1 MLHRMNDTPTDRF
14 APWEV
19 LSSRTALR
27 DRWINVTADA
37 CRDARGNVL
46 DPFYT
51 LSYPDWVNVVAITP
65 RDELVLVRQ
74 YRHGAQ
80 RRTLELPAGAVD
92 PQEADLAVAAAR
104 ELREETGFVAPSL
117 RITSSL
123 HPNTATHRNRTHTV
137 LALDAERTAET
148 AHEAGEDISVELWPL
163 EKVLRGLPEG
173 LLPQSMHVSGLLLAL
188 QAAGRLDLRLSPP
201 R

>member
-1 MLHRMNDTPTDRF
+1 MKDSPPDL
-14 APWEV
+14 APDPVPWAV

-27 DRWINVTADA
+27 DRWIHVTADA
-37 CRDARGNVL
+37 CRDARGNIL

-74 YRHGAQ
+74 YRHGAR

-92 PQEADLAVAAAR
+92 PGETDLAAAAMR
-104 ELREETGFVAPSL
+104 ELREETGFVAPAPRL
-117 RITSSL
+117 TSSL
-123 HPNTATHRNRTHTV
+123 FPNTATHRNRTHTV
-137 LALDAERTAET
+137 LALDAECRAET

-163 EKVLRGLPEG
+163 DQVLRGLPEG
-173 LLPQSMHVSGLLLAL
+173 LLAQSMHVSGLLIAL
-188 QAAGRLDLRLSPP
+188 RAAGRLDFSLSP
-201 R
+201 RR

>member
-1 MLHRMNDTPTDRF
+1 MSQTPDP
-14 APWEV
+14 AIPHWEV

-65 RDELVLVRQ
+65 AEELVLVRQ

-80 RRTLELPAGAVD
+80 SRTLELPAGAMD
-92 PQEADLAVAAAR
+92 AQDADAVRVAAR
-104 ELREETGFVAPSL
+104 ELREETGFEAPEM
-117 RITSSL
+117 RVTSSL
-123 HPNTATHRNRTHTV
+123 FPNTATHRNRTHTV
-137 LALDAERTAET
+137 LALGAEKRAPT
-148 AHEAGEDISVELWPL
+148 AHEAGEDITVELWPL
-163 EKVLRGLPEG
+163 DTVLQGLNEG
-173 LLPQSMHVSGLLLAL
+173 LLAQSMHVSGLLLAL
-188 QAAGRLDLRLSPP
+188 QAAGRISLSLLPP
-201 R
+201 QPR